1 MNSLAALIVTT
12 VYLSA
17 PAWISNAGAAVF
29 GYFFIVRHKWLPVWP
44 LDGGAHFRGARVLGD
59 SRTLLASVFML
70 GCAVLVGA
78 WQGSW
83 MWGFMLGLFAFCGTL
98 VNSFIKRRLGLTEG
112 QSFIGDHIDYALST
126 ILGLYVLGIS
136 TPAFNAIIFVLWVV
150 TFQYSINKIAKH
162 FGFSTAP
169 SYAKTSALQQ

>member
-1 MNSLAALIVTT
+1 MNSLAAIILTT

-29 GYFFIVRHKWLPVWP
+29 GYFFIVRHKWLPVLP
-44 LDGGAHFRGARVLGD
+44 LDGGASFHGRRLLGD

-70 GCAVLVGA
+70 VCATLVGL

-83 MWGFMLGLFAFCGTL
+83 MWGFVLGLFALSGTL
-98 VNSFIKRRLGLTEG
+98 VNSFTKRRLGLTEG
-112 QSFIGDHIDYALST
+112 QSFIGDHFDYALST
-126 ILGLYVLGIS
+126 TLGLYLFGFV
-136 TPAFNAIIFVLWVV
+136 TPAFNAIIFILWVFV
-150 TFQYSINKIAKH
+150 FQYSVNKIANY

-169 SYAKTSALQQ
+169 TYVKRVSS